1 MTPPEDV
8 GPQGTRRER
17 ASYSDTAARVIR
29 SAAMSELSPI
39 TTPQRQIL
47 ADSVYEAIKELLLEH
62 HIGPGARISI
72 DQLAG
77 QLDVSPTPVREALA
91 RLEAEGL
98 AVKEPL
104 RGYRATP
111 LLDRSAF
118 EQLYEVRLLLEPY
131 AARKAAAVLTAEGLA
146 TLEQATTEMEEA
158 IRAQGQIRVFAAAD
172 ARFHDAIAAAAAN
185 DLLHDTLVR
194 LRSHLHLYRLYFH
207 IGIADETVPEHREII
222 AALRSRAAARAEAA
236 MAQHIER
243 SRDRQR
249 QGLAALGAADL
260 NPEFRTR

>member
-1 MTPPEDV
+1 
-8 GPQGTRRER
+8 
-17 ASYSDTAARVIR
+17 
-29 SAAMSELSPI
+29 MSEFTPI
-39 TTPQRQIL
+39 AAPQRRIL

-72 DQLAG
+72 DRVAR

-131 AARKAAAVLTAEGLA
+131 AAQKAATTLTAEGLA
-146 TLEQATTEMEEA
+146 ALEQATAEMEEA
-158 IRAQGQIRVFAAAD
+158 IHAQRQIRVFAAAD
-172 ARFHDAIAAAAAN
+172 ARFHEAIAAASEN
-185 DLLHDTLVR
+185 DLLRDALAR

-207 IGIADETVPEHREII
+207 VGIADETVPEHRKIV
-222 AALRSRAAARAEAA
+222 AALRSRAAARAQAA
-236 MAQHIER
+236 MAEHIER
-243 SRDRQR
+243 SRERQR
-249 QGLAALGAADL
+249 RGLALHDTAD
-260 NPEFRTR
+260 PSGRSSG